1 LEERERSKAAVDR
14 AVSQTEQIV
23 QTKMEALA
31 KIKDSAN
38 QRLLA
43 SLDLFLSNARSN
55 LQMLMAP
62 PEQPPPT
69 KPTILDEPPAVTES
83 VDETMNDS
91 F

>member
-1 LEERERSKAAVDR
+1 
-14 AVSQTEQIV
+14 
-23 QTKMEALA
+23 
-31 KIKDSAN
+31 
-38 QRLLA
+38 
-43 SLDLFLSNARSN
+43 
-55 LQMLMAP
+55 MAP